1 MRTQP
6 IRLLIALVAAGSLAV
21 PAWGASSSSGK
32 PPTPTAKPTPSQPTR
47 AAPSSP
53 SAEKPKPTAAP
64 STTAAKGPST
74 PTSGQTKGA
83 AAATSAKGKITA
95 PSGSSGPKPAASTLV
110 AKTKPTAT
118 PGGGKGAGPT
128 ATAAAPTASSKG
140 KTAARNQVAKGQA
153 VPSAQRLAKGGRAS
167 KGGSGRV
174 ALVSTPTPSVRP
186 PFIPLPVIDLST
198 ADTAPEGMP
207 LVRSGSAL
215 VVDTAG
221 EEIFAKNPDVML
233 PIASITKLMTAMVV
247 LDSGAPLHESITISP
262 EDRDWMR
269 GSRSRLQDG
278 YATLSRLELLQL
290 ALMSSE
296 NRAAAALART
306 TFPGGTPE
314 FVAAMNR
321 KAQSLGM
328 TRSHFADGTG
338 LDGHNTSTARDLVR
352 MLRAAYEY
360 PEIRYATTTESA
372 EVQPYG
378 EYRSLSYRN
387 TNRLVRGGDWQIE
400 LSKTGYLNE
409 AGRCLA
415 MRTRIDDRPL
425 YMVFLNA
432 PGKLVP
438 FEDSNRLRRWLQS
451 RS

>member
-1 MRTQP
+1 MHTQQ
-6 IRLLIALVAAGSLAV
+6 ISLLLALIAVGSLV
-21 PAWGASSSSGK
+21 FPAWGATSLGSK
-32 PPTPTAKPTPSQPTR
+32 PPTPVVKESAQPAAAPRGPAAKPAARQSTKSVPSAQKSRPAVTPRVKPAKDAAATPSKAKTATR
-47 AAPSSP
+47 
-53 SAEKPKPTAAP
+53 
-64 STTAAKGPST
+64 TTAA
-74 PTSGQTKGA
+74 A
-83 AAATSAKGKITA
+83 AG
-95 PSGSSGPKPAASTLV
+95 
-110 AKTKPTAT
+110 
-118 PGGGKGAGPT
+118 
-128 ATAAAPTASSKG
+128 SSKG
-140 KTAARNQVAKGQA
+140 KPRAQGKSANDRVVSGSRRPAKST
-153 VPSAQRLAKGGRAS
+153 PAS
-167 KGGSGRV
+167 KGGKRKIATS
-174 ALVSTPTPSVRP
+174 SDPTPNVHPS
-186 PFIPLPVIDLST
+186 FTPLPVIDLSSSG
-198 ADTAPEGMP
+198 TAPEGMP

-215 VVDTAG
+215 VVDVFG
-221 EEIFAKNPDVML
+221 EEIYAKNPDVLL

-247 LDSGAPLHESITISP
+247 LDSRAPLHELITISAA
-262 EDRDWMR
+262 DRDWVR

-278 YATLSRLELLQL
+278 SATLSRLELLQL

-306 TFPGGTPE
+306 TFPGGTND

-328 TRSHFADGTG
+328 THSHFADGTG
-338 LDGHNTSTARDLVR
+338 LDGQNTSTARDLVR

-360 PEIRYATTTESA
+360 PEIRHATTTESA

-378 EYRSLSYRN
+378 EYRSLFYLN
-387 TNRLVRGGDWQIE
+387 TNRLVRAGDWQIE

-432 PGKLVP
+432 PGKLTP
-438 FEDSNRLRRWLQS
+438 FEDSNRLRRWLES